1 MWMKAMCSDW
11 DAGSAKIRYSA
22 AVRREHE
29 IGRITP
35 HGDMTALSK
44 HRVRERSLEQRG

>member
-22 AVRREHE
+22 AVKREHE
-29 IGRITP
+29 NGRIKAQ
-35 HGDMTALSK
+35 GDMKALSK
-44 HRVRERSLEQRG
+44 HRVRARSLE